1 MMLSLKATCYLFCI
15 YNGSRSG
22 EWTEA
27 CLLLLRPN
35 TANVII

>member
-1 MMLSLKATCYLFCI
+1 MMLSLKATCYLICI
-15 YNGSRSG
+15 YNGSRSD
-22 EWTEA
+22 EWTVV